1 MDRGLTVLE
10 LLFFLALLSLGVASF
25 LPALRHQRDRLAVAG
40 AREAVAGVIARGRAE
55 ARARGGATVVL
66 RASPPGAW
74 VEREDGGVAVL
85 GSDLASFGVELGLG
99 GEAPEAR
106 LRYDALGVGRV
117 ASRTLV
123 FRRGRAEGALVVASY
138 GRVSR
143 R

>member
-1 MDRGLTVLE
+1 MDRGFTFVE
-10 LLFFLALLSLGVASF
+10 LLLFLVLLSLGAASF

-55 ARARGGATVVL
+55 ARARGGAAVVL

-74 VEREDGGVAVL
+74 VEGRDGDVAVL
-85 GSDLASFGVELGLG
+85 GSDLVSFGVQLELG
-99 GEAPEAR
+99 GEAEEVR

-117 ASRTLV
+117 ASRTVV
-123 FRRGRAEGALVVASY
+123 FRRGRAEAALVVASY